1 MAIANNNNFYSKSC
15 NSKETENVVIYDN
28 VRGETY
34 KLTITAN
41 IENAII
47 KLNGIKQSVGW
58 YAAGSQVK
66 YEVSADG
73 YETQTG
79 TIEILP
85 EDNVKEI
92 TLVQPPTQLE
102 LNPAETEFDFAKDET
117 KEIKVITNASDYLVE
132 SKNTDKATVEKK
144 EGGFIIRAITGG
156 EATIEIKAQAEKC
169 AETIKTLTV
178 NITVETTLTLN
189 PETVSVEKGSM
200 AEVEV
205 QTNASDYQAESKDI
219 SKATVQKNENIIQI
233 AGVEVS
239 TGVIIEVKAT
249 AEGGEEVIKNIIVDI
264 TEPITEETEETQDNQ
279 EEAI

>member
-15 NSKETENVVIYDN
+15 NSKETENAVTYDN

-34 KLTITAN
+34 KLTITVN
-41 IENAII
+41 IENAVV
-47 KLNGIKQSVGW
+47 KLNGIKQNIGW
-58 YAAGSQVK
+58 YKANSQVK

-79 TIEILP
+79 TIEIQAQ
-85 EDNVKEI
+85 DNTKDI
-92 TLVQPPTQLE
+92 TLIQPPTQLD
-102 LNPAETEFDFAKDET
+102 LNPAETEFDLAKDET

-144 EGGFIIRAITGG
+144 EGGFIIRAIAGG
-156 EATIEIKAQAEKC
+156 EATIEIKAQSEKC

-233 AGVEVS
+233 AFAPNGDHHQHRNCKYNFVYHVTPS
-239 TGVIIEVKAT
+239 ILFKSHCRLVHISKHS
-249 AEGGEEVIKNIIVDI
+249 VD
-264 TEPITEETEETQDNQ
+264 
-279 EEAI
+279 